1 MFDFMEWTAY
11 KKIFERITLTTGYLS
26 SQPLGIWQSCTHIT
40 NAGGLMKV
48 DFLCRVCICQ
58 TKDVVTN
65 CIYNFLVKFH

>member
-11 KKIFERITLTTGYLS
+11 KKIFEKITLTTGYLS

-48 DFLCRVCICQ
+48 DFCM
-58 TKDVVTN
+58 
-65 CIYNFLVKFH
+65 